1 MVREE
6 GRLTNVLP
14 IPCQPSVVFRLL
26 QVPVW
31 AVAFVYMLVALT
43 PAVSLAIALEMVLE
57 AEPEMVLDIGPE
69 KVLEPVVADVLGL
82 EGELME
88 TDGTWLE
95 AMVILALGEAEE
107 PAPALTQHLLMSE
120 RPERRLLTAGIGSL
134 LGCYCHWS
142 KHQRQNFLHSCQRC
156 LCMCLSRWKCCMTRR
171 YCRSKLKGQRLSQ
184 VLLRLLGERE
194 IVMGSCWSHL
204 RHSTVTGEQ

>member
-1 MVREE
+1 MVHEE
-6 GRLTNVLP
+6 GRLTDVLP

-43 PAVSLAIALEMVLE
+43 PAVSLAITLEMVLE
-57 AEPEMVLDIGPE
+57 AEPEMVLDMEPE
-69 KVLEPVVADVLGL
+69 TVLDMEPGTVLEPVVVDVLGL

-95 AMVILALGEAEE
+95 AMAILALGEAEE

-134 LGCYCHWS
+134 LGCYCHQS
-142 KHQRQNFLHSCQRC
+142 KHQQQNFLHSCQRC
-156 LCMCLSRWKCCMTRR
+156 PCMCLSRWKCCMTRR
-171 YCRSKLKGQRLSQ
+171 YCRSKLEG
-184 VLLRLLGERE
+184 
-194 IVMGSCWSHL
+194 
-204 RHSTVTGEQ
+204 